1 MLPILAR
8 KRFGQHF
15 LHESFV
21 IDKMVQ
27 AIAPQKTDH
36 MIEIG
41 PGLGALTE
49 RLLPH
54 LKSLTVIELDKDL
67 IPLLQ
72 KKCAALGELMVYQ
85 GDVLKIDFHT
95 LNKTEQV
102 WRLVGNLPYNIST
115 PLLFHCLEQA
125 NIIQDMHFMLQ
136 KEVVDRITSS
146 PGKASYGRLSVMI
159 QYYCQVEKLFN
170 VKSGAFQ
177 PPPKV
182 DSAVIRLNP
191 YRELPYK
198 ANDCILFAQIVRNAF
213 NHRRKMLR
221 NNLANYLQEHEFK
234 QLKINST
241 LRPEQL
247 AVSDYVKLA
256 NFVVKRDQLDNPTS
270 ID

>member
-1 MLPILAR
+1 MLPLPAR

-15 LHESFV
+15 LHESFI
-21 IDKMVQ
+21 IDKIVQ
-27 AIAPQKTDH
+27 AIAPKKTDH
-36 MIEIG
+36 MLEIG

-67 IPLLQ
+67 IPLLEE
-72 KKCAALGELMVYQ
+72 KCAALGELIVYQ
-85 GDVLKIDFHT
+85 GDVLKVDFHI
-95 LNKTEQV
+95 LSKTKQV

-136 KEVVDRITSS
+136 KEVVDRISAHS
-146 PGKASYGRLSVMI
+146 GQASYGRLSVMI

-182 DSAVIRLNP
+182 DSAVIRLIP
-191 YRELPYK
+191 YRVLPYK
-198 ANDCILFAQIVRNAF
+198 ANDPLLFAEIVKNAF

-221 NNLANYLQEHEFK
+221 NNLAHWLQEEEFA
-234 QLKINST
+234 QLKINPI

-247 AVSDYVKLA
+247 GISDYVKLA
-256 NFVVKRDQLDNPTS
+256 NFVAERKS
-270 ID
+270 KK

>member
-1 MLPILAR
+1 MLPLPAR

-21 IDKMVQ
+21 IDKIVQ
-27 AIAPQKTDH
+27 AIVPKKTDH
-36 MIEIG
+36 MLEIG

-72 KKCAALGELMVYQ
+72 EKCATLGELIVYQ
-85 GDVLKIDFHT
+85 GDVLKVDFQS
-95 LNKTEQV
+95 LSKTKQV

-136 KEVVDRITSS
+136 KEVVDRISAR
-146 PGKASYGRLSVMI
+146 PGQSSYGRLSVMI
-159 QYYCQVEKLFN
+159 QYYCQVQKLFN
-170 VKSGAFQ
+170 VSSGAFQ

-182 DSAVIRLNP
+182 DSAVIRLIP
-191 YRELPYK
+191 YKVLPYK
-198 ANDCILFAQIVRNAF
+198 ANDSLLFAEIVKNAF

-221 NNLANYLQEHEFK
+221 NNLAHWLQEQEFE
-234 QLKINST
+234 QLKIKPT

-247 AVSDYVKLA
+247 AISDYVKLA
-256 NFVVKRDQLDNPTS
+256 NFVAERNERCRDKK
-270 ID
+270 

>member
-1 MLPILAR
+1 MMLPLPAR

-21 IDKMVQ
+21 IDKIVQ
-27 AIAPQKTDH
+27 AISPKKTDH
-36 MIEIG
+36 MLEIG

-49 RLLPH
+49 RLLPY

-72 KKCAALGELMVYQ
+72 EKCAALGKLIVYQ
-85 GDVLKIDFHT
+85 GDVLKVDFHS
-95 LNKTEQV
+95 LGKTKQL
-102 WRLVGNLPYNIST
+102 WRCVGNLPYNIST

-136 KEVVDRITSS
+136 KEVVDRINAH
-146 PGKASYGRLSVMI
+146 PGQASYGRLSVMI
-159 QYYCQVEKLFN
+159 QYFCQVEKLFN
-170 VKSGAFQ
+170 VKAGAFQ

-182 DSAVIRLNP
+182 DSAVIRLIP
-191 YRELPYK
+191 YRLLPYK
-198 ANDCILFAQIVRNAF
+198 AHDHLLFAEIVKNAF

-221 NNLANYLQEHEFK
+221 NNLANWLQEEEFA
-234 QLKINST
+234 QLKINPT

-247 AVSDYVKLA
+247 DVSDYVKLA
-256 NFVVKRDQLDNPTS
+256 NFVAERNELRKV
-270 ID
+270 

>member
-1 MLPILAR
+1 MLPLPAR

-21 IDKMVQ
+21 IDKIVQ
-27 AIAPQKTDH
+27 AIAPKKTDH

-49 RLLPH
+49 RLLPY
-54 LKSLTVIELDKDL
+54 LKSLTAIELDKDL
-67 IPLLQ
+67 IPLLEE
-72 KKCAALGELMVYQ
+72 KCAALGELIVYQ
-85 GDVLKIDFHT
+85 CDVLKVDFHT
-95 LNKTEQV
+95 LSKTEQV

-125 NIIQDMHFMLQ
+125 SIIQDMHFMLQ
-136 KEVVDRITSS
+136 KEVVDRISAH
-146 PGKASYGRLSVMI
+146 PGQASYGRLSVMI

-182 DSAVIRLNP
+182 DSAVIRLIP
-191 YRELPYK
+191 YRVLPHK
-198 ANDCILFAQIVRNAF
+198 ANDPLLFAKIVKNAF

-221 NNLANYLQEHEFK
+221 NNLAHWLQEQEFEQVRIK
-234 QLKINST
+234 PT

-247 AVSDYVKLA
+247 SISDYVKLA
-256 NFVVKRDQLDNPTS
+256 NFVAKKLG
-270 ID
+270 

>member
-1 MLPILAR
+1 MLPLPAR

-21 IDKMVQ
+21 IDKIVQ
-27 AIAPQKTDH
+27 AIVPKKTDH
-36 MIEIG
+36 MLEIG

-72 KKCAALGELMVYQ
+72 EKCATLGELIVYQ
-85 GDVLKIDFHT
+85 GDVLKVDFQS
-95 LNKTEQV
+95 LSKTKQV

-136 KEVVDRITSS
+136 KEVVDRISAR
-146 PGKASYGRLSVMI
+146 PGQSSYGRLSVMI
-159 QYYCQVEKLFN
+159 QYYCQVQKLFN
-170 VKSGAFQ
+170 VSSGAFQ

-182 DSAVIRLNP
+182 DSAVIRLVP
-191 YRELPYK
+191 YRLLPYK
-198 ANDCILFAQIVRNAF
+198 ANDPLLFAEIVKNAF

-221 NNLANYLQEHEFK
+221 NNLAHWLQEQEFE
-234 QLKINST
+234 QLKIKPT

-247 AVSDYVKLA
+247 AISDYVKLA
-256 NFVVKRDQLDNPTS
+256 NFVAERNEHCRDKK
-270 ID
+270 

>member
-1 MLPILAR
+1 MLPLPAR

-21 IDKMVQ
+21 IDKIVQ
-27 AIAPQKTDH
+27 AIAPKKTDH

-67 IPLLQ
+67 IPLL
-72 KKCAALGELMVYQ
+72 KEKCTALGELIVYQ
-85 GDVLKIDFHT
+85 GDVLKVDFHS
-95 LNKTEQV
+95 LGKPKQL
-102 WRLVGNLPYNIST
+102 WRCVGNLPYNIST

-125 NIIQDMHFMLQ
+125 SIIQDMHFMLQ
-136 KEVVDRITSS
+136 KEVVDRINAH
-146 PGKASYGRLSVMI
+146 PGQANYGRLSVMI

-182 DSAVIRLNP
+182 DSAVIRLIP
-191 YRELPYK
+191 YKVLPHK
-198 ANDCILFAQIVRNAF
+198 ANDPLLFAEIVKNAF

-221 NNLANYLQEHEFK
+221 NNLAAWLQEQEFA

-247 AVSDYVKLA
+247 AINDYVKLA
-256 NFVVKRDQLDNPTS
+256 NFIAKRNEIKKFS
-270 ID
+270 